1 VKAAQPLIPKT
12 AEAIHGD
19 VVWQLHMYTR
29 ELPIYIPDRWLAVS
43 LNLRSARD
51 SFSPIS
57 RSEERGAIWFLFWWL
72 FLHRRLRSR
81 QRGLCPKTQATCG
94 YFEADHFPESATAFL
109 SASLKK
115 ILRFPEAKPFGFSA
129 ECDSCNSRLL
139 PLSSDASPQRLP
151 FSSLVTTPLS
161 TATG

>member
-1 VKAAQPLIPKT
+1 MKAAQPLIPKT
-12 AEAIHGD
+12 AEAIQG
-19 VVWQLHMYTR
+19 M
-29 ELPIYIPDRWLAVS
+29 ILATPHVHARVAD
-43 LNLRSARD
+43 LYPGQVAGGQPLFRSARD

-81 QRGLCPKTQATCG
+81 QRGLCPKTQATLG
-94 YFEADHFPESATAFL
+94 YFEADHFLESATAFL

-139 PLSSDASPQRLP
+139 PLSSDASPQPLP